1 MIRAACFTGIVAS
14 GEPPSPLL
22 SICPTEFLAAIDD
35 VTASRGIAETGDAMS
50 FELLAE
56 LVEWMAETPDYLIA
70 IILEESCFTVLSDMN
85 DLMRQV
91 PAKLVIA
98 RVEEELHV
106 WWGEARHFGPGWVTN
121 SIDRCWAHR

>member
-50 FELLAE
+50 FEFLAE
-56 LVEWMAETPDYLIA
+56 PLERVPPKRAVLVTID
-70 IILEESCFTVLSDMN
+70 VL
-85 DLMRQV
+85 V
-91 PAKLVIA
+91 K
-98 RVEEELHV
+98 
-106 WWGEARHFGPGWVTN
+106 EA
-121 SIDRCWAHR
+121 

>member
-1 MIRAACFTGIVAS
+1 
-14 GEPPSPLL
+14 
-22 SICPTEFLAAIDD
+22 
-35 VTASRGIAETGDAMS
+35 MS

-56 LVEWMAETPDYLIA
+56 LVEWMKETPDYLIA
-70 IILEESCFTVLSDMN
+70 IILEESCFTDLSDMN

-98 RVEEELHV
+98 RVEEELHA
-106 WWGEARHFGPGWVTN
+106 WWGEARHFEPGWPTK